1 MTIAE
6 RSALASQPIVWK
18 GDLTDDCT
26 AIWAGL
32 MLRAECMDGND
43 WWWIVYD
50 LELPGGPAINE
61 DGEHGAMC
69 RGGGNA
75 RKKAEDAAR
84 LYMQNLHIG

>member
-1 MTIAE
+1 
-6 RSALASQPIVWK
+6 
-18 GDLTDDCT
+18 
-26 AIWAGL
+26 
-32 MLRAECMDGND
+32 MDGNN

-50 LELPGGPAINE
+50 MELSGGPAINE

-84 LYMQNLHIG
+84 LYLQNLHIG